1 MRRDNEG
8 NVSTEL
14 HQPGAGGVDAHMPG
28 ADAEGRGSSG
38 RRAFL
43 QAALVAGAGLSVL
56 PSAFADDN
64 QPSPS
69 AGQAP
74 DGTSTDAKEPDAT
87 SIPPQ
92 LGDRFVFLTGDKEG
106 QVVKVDDLELG
117 GPQEQVYPVDPK
129 TGVVRDN
136 SRLNLII
143 LIRLDPKVLDEE
155 TRTRAADGVVA
166 YSGVCTHQGCPVSMW
181 STELNALFC
190 SCHGSVFDP
199 KDSAEV
205 VGGPAPR
212 PLPALPLKIE
222 DGAPTVAAAFS
233 GRVGSQI

>member
-8 NVSTEL
+8 NVSSEFRR
-14 HQPGAGGVDAHMPG
+14 PCAGMRAHAPA
-28 ADAEGRGSSG
+28 ADAERRGSSG

-43 QAALVAGAGLSVL
+43 QAALAAGAGLSFL

-64 QPSPS
+64 QPNPASGQEPEG
-69 AGQAP
+69 AGA
-74 DGTSTDAKEPDAT
+74 DAKEPDAT
-87 SIPPQ
+87 SVPPQ

-106 QVVKVDDLELG
+106 EVVKVDDLELG
-117 GPQEQVYPVDPK
+117 GPQAQVYPVDPK

-136 SRLNLII
+136 SRLNLVI

-155 TRTRAADGVVA
+155 TRARAADGVVA

-190 SCHGSVFDP
+190 SCHGSVYDP
-199 KDSAEV
+199 KDGAEV

-212 PLPALPLKIE
+212 PLPALPLKME
-222 DGAPTVAAAFS
+222 DGVPTVAAAFS